1 MVLQWKF
8 PAKKVQFL
16 RIELVTVG
24 LLGLLILILTYLQFT
39 DLLFAF
45 MFTVIFLG
53 IYAILSYL
61 SQLIRLV
68 EHQYQVTATHFEVLR
83 KTRFKTKKEKVALK
97 EIKHHKLDPLFLGG
111 YLVSKHKRHSL
122 YFNTKRELKEFER
135 FLKKQG
141 KR

>member
-8 PAKKVQFL
+8 PAQKVQFL
-16 RIELVTVG
+16 RIELATVG
-24 LLGLLILILTYLQFT
+24 LLGLLILILTYLQFA

-53 IYAILSYL
+53 IYAVLSYL

-68 EHQYQVTATHFEVLR
+68 EHHYQVTATHFEVLR
-83 KTRFKTKKEKVALK
+83 KTRFKTKKEKVPLK
-97 EIKHHKLDPLFLGG
+97 EIRHHKLDHLFLGG
-111 YLVSKHKRHSL
+111 YLVSKHKRHLL
-122 YFNTKRELKEFER
+122 YFNTKKELKEFER
-135 FLKKQG
+135 FLKKHW